1 MLDKIKKII
10 KKEEPKKK
18 SDNID
23 DISYLENSSEAVGY
37 DNREIQWNVYRTVL
51 QYIPEQVSILDFG
64 CGRGD
69 LYSMHK
75 SEYGEVDYVGV
86 DFNEP
91 LITAGK
97 KIYPDISDKLILSD
111 WSKLSSDIIKDWC
124 VNVGSNNLRY
134 DTNLNIDNFTYT
146 CKTLEVMYRHA
157 KDGIVALFTSGT
169 NLGNGL
175 ISHDGGKLF
184 NWAQNKFGNVILD
197 HSIAEDGFCLIIKKI
212 QK

>member
-97 KIYPDISDKLILSD
+97 KI
-111 WSKLSSDIIKDWC
+111 
-124 VNVGSNNLRY
+124 
-134 DTNLNIDNFTYT
+134 
-146 CKTLEVMYRHA
+146 
-157 KDGIVALFTSGT
+157 
-169 NLGNGL
+169 
-175 ISHDGGKLF
+175 
-184 NWAQNKFGNVILD
+184 
-197 HSIAEDGFCLIIKKI
+197 
-212 QK
+212 

>member
-75 SEYGEVDYVGV
+75 SEYGEVDYAGV

-97 KIYPDISDKLILSD
+97 KIYPDISDKLIL
-111 WSKLSSDIIKDWC
+111 KK
-124 VNVGSNNLRY
+124 
-134 DTNLNIDNFTYT
+134 
-146 CKTLEVMYRHA
+146 LEVTFC
-157 KDGIVALFTSGT
+157 ILSILITLLAL
-169 NLGNGL
+169 
-175 ISHDGGKLF
+175 
-184 NWAQNKFGNVILD
+184 
-197 HSIAEDGFCLIIKKI
+197 
-212 QK
+212 